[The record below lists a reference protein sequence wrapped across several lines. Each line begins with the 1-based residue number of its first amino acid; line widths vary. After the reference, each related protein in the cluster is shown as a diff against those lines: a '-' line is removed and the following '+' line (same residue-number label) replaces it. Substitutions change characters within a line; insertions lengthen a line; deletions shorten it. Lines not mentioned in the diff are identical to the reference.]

1 MAHGTT
7 KYRRISTVPW
17 LVSYKQMDGW
27 LGKCFDIRENPRYTP
42 KNVVLSFG
50 SSVVREIRRGFVCLG
65 RVMTSNVGN

>member
-1 MAHGTT
+1 
-7 KYRRISTVPW
+7 
-17 LVSYKQMDGW
+17 MDGW